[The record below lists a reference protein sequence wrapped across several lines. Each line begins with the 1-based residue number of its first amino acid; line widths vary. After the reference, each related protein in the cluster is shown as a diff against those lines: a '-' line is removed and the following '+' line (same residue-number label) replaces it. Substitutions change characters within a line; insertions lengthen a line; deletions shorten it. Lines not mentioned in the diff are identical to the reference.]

1 MKPFKITLVGKRNGT
16 RKIRWVGILAVA
28 CVFAA
33 IASPIVAVYAMFIEA
48 LPVTVILMTVVSLA
62 TMLGTMIRIGFS
74 TPLDELPILD

>member
-1 MKPFKITLVGKRNGT
+1 MKPLKITLVGNRNGT
-16 RKIRWVGILAVA
+16 RKLRWVGVLAAA

-48 LPVTVILMTVVSLA
+48 LPVAAILMTVVSLA